1 MEAAPNND
9 GDLSGSSKLGFD
21 AMGAA
26 EYVIKNWIL
35 GYPVLGD
42 QPNHAPKTKKKKKK
56 KKRKTKHHVAFL
68 HFFFVVCWFGF
79 IAACLYV
86 WNQHNRSN
94 NSWSSN
100 KCISM

>member
-42 QPNHAPKTKKKKKK
+42 EANQGPKRKKKKKK

-68 HFFFVVCWFGF
+68 HFFFCCLLIWFYRRLF
-79 IAACLYV
+79 ICLK
-86 WNQHNRSN
+86 SA
-94 NSWSSN
+94 
-100 KCISM
+100 